1 MALVSCLAVG
11 TIPIRPTFE
20 QSTDHNR
27 KQELATIEARLT
39 EALDIKKAPRKD
51 VSKAYNTFK
60 TAAIRPSG
68 NGFTG
73 APIVAPDELNRQK
86 GEISLNDLEDML
98 SGFAYDACYNHSAQS
113 MKNYFLVWD
122 YAINQGFAFGSGMG
136 TNHHYG
142 YQIRKY
148 IPQHG

>member
-1 MALVSCLAVG
+1 MTALLRIYKC
-11 TIPIRPTFE
+11 RPTTRLLIAIYGIGVVSGSGNNTDTTYLE

-27 KQELATIEARLT
+27 KQELATIEARLF

-86 GEISLNDLEDML
+86 GEISLMIWKICYQDLHTTP
-98 SGFAYDACYNHSAQS
+98 ATITPPN
-113 MKNYFLVWD
+113 
-122 YAINQGFAFGSGMG
+122 
-136 TNHHYG
+136 
-142 YQIRKY
+142 
-148 IPQHG
+148 P

>member
-1 MALVSCLAVG
+1 M
-11 TIPIRPTFE
+11 
-20 QSTDHNR
+20 
-27 KQELATIEARLT
+27 
-39 EALDIKKAPRKD
+39 
-51 VSKAYNTFK
+51 SKAYNTFK

-142 YQIRKY
+142 YQIRKIY
-148 IPQHG
+148 TTAWLMRDAIWKAPIGTTFFLHLFSGLHCKKQEYLINMVGTSF